1 MSIQIYEVD
10 PLFFKEISTEEQA
23 YVFGFACAD
32 GYNDERFLKLTQTE
46 PGLDIIPKIR
56 EVMRSNH
63 PIVETKT
70 STGKKMFS
78 LQINGI
84 DLCKDLTELGCPR
97 AKSLILKFP
106 KDEVPEDLMHHFIR
120 GYFDGDG
127 CVWVGKRKK
136 MIVKDSTRKS
146 GERERIVQNVK
157 FTVTSSKNFIEGLQD
172 YLVQKLGFKK
182 TKLNFSKA
190 KETHSHC
197 TMEYSGRKQMK
208 TFYDYLYKDAT
219 IYMDW
224 KKAKFEEICAFNEKS
239 LNETQLIAETPLES

>member
-56 EVMRSNH
+56 KVMRSNH

-106 KDEVPEDLMHHFIR
+106 KNKVPEDLMHHFIR

-127 CVWVGKRKK
+127 CVWIGKRKR
-136 MIVKDSTRKS
+136 MIVKDPRYKS
-146 GERERIVQNVK
+146 GVREKTIQNVK
-157 FTVTSSKNFIEGLQD
+157 FTVTSSKDFIEELQN

-190 KETHSHC
+190 KETHTHC

-224 KKAKFEEICAFNEKS
+224 KKAKFEEICASNEKS
-239 LNETQLIAETPLES
+239 LDETQLIAETSLES